1 MGPMKAKRKPKP
13 SRITTSKSSAE
24 TEKRQRKVQ
33 IFLEKATKIWRYQ
46 EMQKK
51 SGRWAEFLW
60 PPQNM
65 WSLKTGVTSV
75 TVVTIKFSDTLGT
88 IQIHVLNQD
97 LEFYDVLI
105 FKGEKCFGLKKIVVN
120 KKLTNIIQD

>member
-33 IFLEKATKIWRYQ
+33 IFLEGHKNLAHLPLLIWRYQ

-51 SGRWAEFLW
+51 LEDGRRIFVASTEY
-60 PPQNM
+60 
-65 WSLKTGVTSV
+65 V
-75 TVVTIKFSDTLGT
+75 KF
-88 IQIHVLNQD
+88 
-97 LEFYDVLI
+97 
-105 FKGEKCFGLKKIVVN
+105 
-120 KKLTNIIQD
+120 